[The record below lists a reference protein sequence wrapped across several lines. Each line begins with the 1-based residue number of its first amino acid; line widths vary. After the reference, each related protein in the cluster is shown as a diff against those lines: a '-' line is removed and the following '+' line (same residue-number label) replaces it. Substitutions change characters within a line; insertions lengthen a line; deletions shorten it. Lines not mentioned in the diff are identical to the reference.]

1 MGRNFTPR
9 GKVVRRLGV
18 NIFGNPKFDRILE
31 KRPYGPGQHG
41 KKRKK
46 ISNYGLQLME
56 KQKVKKMY
64 GILEKQFRKY
74 FHEAVRRKGVTGHNL
89 LQMLE
94 CRLDNTVFRS
104 GFAKTRNAA
113 RQIVRHGHLQ
123 VNGRKVDLPSFLIS
137 QDDII
142 SIKEKENATKLIKGN
157 IKGTED
163 RVIPNWMDVDK
174 EKLVIKIAKLPER
187 ADIEFAIDEQLIVE
201 LYSK

>member
-9 GKVVRRLGV
+9 GKIVRRLGV
-18 NIFGNPKFDRILE
+18 NIFGNPKFDRVLE

-89 LQMLE
+89 LQILE
-94 CRLDNTVFRS
+94 CRLDNSIFRS

-113 RQIVRHGHLQ
+113 RQIVRHGHVQ
-123 VNGRKVDLPSFLIS
+123 VNGRKVNLPSFLIS

-142 SIKEKENATKLIKGN
+142 SIKGKENAAKLIKGN
-157 IKGTED
+157 IKSTED
-163 RVIPNWMDVDK
+163 RVIPKWMDVDK
-174 EKLVIKIAKLPER
+174 EKLVIKITKLPER
-187 ADIEFAIDEQLIVE
+187 ADIEFAIEEQLIVE

>member
-89 LQMLE
+89 LQILE

-113 RQIVRHGHLQ
+113 RQIVKHGHLH

-142 SIKEKENATKLIKGN
+142 SIKEKENATKLVKGN

>member
-89 LQMLE
+89 LQILE

-157 IKGTED
+157 IKGAED

>member
-1 MGRNFTPR
+1 MGRNFTPK
-9 GKVVRRLGV
+9 GKIVRRLGV
-18 NIFGNPKFDRILE
+18 NIFGNPKFDRVLE

-89 LQMLE
+89 LQILE
-94 CRLDNTVFRS
+94 CRLDNSIFRS

-113 RQIVRHGHLQ
+113 RQIVRHGHVQ
-123 VNGRKVDLPSFLIS
+123 VNGRKVNLPSFLIS

-142 SIKEKENATKLIKGN
+142 SIKGKENAAKLIKGN
-157 IKGTED
+157 IKSTED
-163 RVIPNWMDVDK
+163 RVIPKWMDVDK
-174 EKLVIKIAKLPER
+174 EKLVIKITKLPER
-187 ADIEFAIDEQLIVE
+187 ADIEFAIEEQLIVE

>member
-89 LQMLE
+89 LQILE

-137 QDDII
+137 RDDII